1 MVCCIPTFCSRA
13 EHDPLRLLGQPL
25 RRNRHGAGAGTGGL
39 YFNRTIGKLGYDNM
53 GRLLDDEL
61 GDNYYAIGTDFYKTK
76 CNLPNGSS
84 GHRTNQVFY
93 SYDPLAKAAM
103 QAKLDICW
111 LDFSYASK
119 SPELSKWISDYHYMG
134 SLGEGYAFWMRLLPP
149 SYRKFQQPDEIYDSM
164 IFVAEATP
172 TVILNTQSD

>member
-1 MVCCIPTFCSRA
+1 
-13 EHDPLRLLGQPL
+13 
-25 RRNRHGAGAGTGGL
+25 
-39 YFNRTIGKLGYDNM
+39 M

-61 GDNYYAIGTDFYKTK
+61 SDNYYVIGTDFYKTK

-119 SPELSKWISDYHYMG
+119 SPELSKWISDYEDPFTGGGGLIVSHIRMFIVQMQFTYCR
-134 SLGEGYAFWMRLLPP
+134 MRR
-149 SYRKFQQPDEIYDSM
+149 YY
-164 IFVAEATP
+164 
-172 TVILNTQSD
+172 